1 MFNLDIKQRVLSRTK
16 IGELPTL
23 PPLVEYIAAE
33 EASVTESHDLHS
45 PAFAST
51 SSSYKNVKKPCNFCG
66 ESRHSPSNS
75 LEDRKKMYRAF
86 GKSCNKS
93 GKQNH
98 LSNVC
103 TSPGRH
109 SQPAKSRVWRSSD
122 RRTECVAPSLS
133 TISTVRTPPTLQR
146 VTTLPPQLTWLT
158 LSML

>member
-75 LEDRKKMYRAF
+75 LEDRKKLCRAF
-86 GKSCNKS
+86 GKSCNMS

-109 SQPAKSRVWRSSD
+109 SQPAKSRVWRYFNPVMFYI
-122 RRTECVAPSLS
+122 CPVL
-133 TISTVRTPPTLQR
+133 
-146 VTTLPPQLTWLT
+146 
-158 LSML
+158 LSMSRDITVVHK